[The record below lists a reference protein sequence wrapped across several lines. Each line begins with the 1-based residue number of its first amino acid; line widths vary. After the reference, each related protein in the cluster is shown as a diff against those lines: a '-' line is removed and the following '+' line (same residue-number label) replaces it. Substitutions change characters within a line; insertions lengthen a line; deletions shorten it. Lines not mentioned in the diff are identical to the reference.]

1 MPSRTFYPLTMPFAP
16 TPLGRLFL
24 QHFGHGPPVT
34 FWHCLFGDSSI
45 FLPVLDAVSRDHHVV
60 LVDGPSH
67 GRSDP
72 WPRPL
77 TVDQCADAW
86 VEALDHQGVTE
97 PAVFGGLSWGS
108 MVAMRVALRHPHRVK
123 ALVLMST
130 MARATPRRLIP
141 QFAALSLAIRAVG
154 FPHWLVDQVARSM
167 VSPATR
173 TRHPELAR
181 DLLRRNRALDRRGLF
196 HASWSLLVRR
206 RDMSSEIARI
216 VVPTW
221 VIAGTQ
227 DRVTPLGAGKHVART
242 IPGARLEVLEGVG
255 HVPTMEAP
263 DRVKEILRQVCEA
276 V

>member
-1 MPSRTFYPLTMPFAP
+1 MPFAP

-24 QHFGHGPPVT
+24 QHFGNGPPIT

-45 FLPVLDAVSRDHHVV
+45 FLPVLDAVAHDHHVV

-72 WPRPL
+72 WPHPL

-130 MARATPRRLIP
+130 MARATPRRLVP
-141 QFAALSLAIRAVG
+141 QFAALSLAIRAAG
-154 FPHWLVDQVARSM
+154 FPHWLIDQVARSM
-167 VSPATR
+167 VSPDTR
-173 TRHPELAR
+173 ARHPDLAR

-206 RDMSSEIARI
+206 PDMSSEIARI
-216 VVPTW
+216 DVPTW
-221 VIAGTQ
+221 VIGGSK
-227 DRVTPLGAGKHVART
+227 DRVTPPGAYKHVART

-263 DRVKEILRQVCEA
+263 ERVKEILRGVCEA
-276 V
+276 VG